1 MTEVDKYVIQQVK
14 AKRLALNL
22 SQLTL
27 SQKLGMSDSFISH
40 VESDKKRAKYNLN
53 HLNELA
59 KIFQCSPK
67 DFLPELPI

>member
-14 AKRLALNL
+14 AKRLALKL

-59 KIFQCSPK
+59 KIFECSPK